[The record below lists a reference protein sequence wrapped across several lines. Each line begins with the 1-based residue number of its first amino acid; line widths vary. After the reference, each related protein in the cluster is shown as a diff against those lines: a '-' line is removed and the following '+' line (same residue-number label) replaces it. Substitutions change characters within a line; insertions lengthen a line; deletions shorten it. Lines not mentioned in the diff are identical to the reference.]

1 MDETA
6 YLNEQPV
13 DTTSDNLNILR
24 RHDVHVISTTK
35 NGIVLCLDTNL
46 RCFVSRDH
54 DQENSFQVRKEVIRQ
69 EDKSFIK
76 QALHVK
82 DSDCRLV
89 SESCVCYS

>member
-1 MDETA
+1 MDKTA
-6 YLNEQPV
+6 NLNEQPV
-13 DTTSDNLNILR
+13 DTTSNNNLIILR
-24 RHDVHVISTTK
+24 GP

-46 RCFVSRDH
+46 RIFVSRDH
-54 DQENSFQVRKEVIRQ
+54 DQENSFQDRKEVIRQ

-82 DSDCRLV
+82 DSDYRLV